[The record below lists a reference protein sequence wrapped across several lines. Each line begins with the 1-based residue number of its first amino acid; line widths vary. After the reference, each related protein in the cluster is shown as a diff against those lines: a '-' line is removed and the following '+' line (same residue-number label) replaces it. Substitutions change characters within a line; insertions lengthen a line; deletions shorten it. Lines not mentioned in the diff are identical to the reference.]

1 MKQQHHPTD
10 TRTYEKGISSDTNK
24 EILGAGEEGG
34 HVDALNMRSMPMD
47 GNNLTAKKIKGED
60 INYPNIYNRCFVETG
75 NLLN

>member
-10 TRTYEKGISSDTNK
+10 TKTYEKGIASDTNK

-47 GNNLTAKKIKGED
+47 GNNLAAKKIKGED
-60 INYPNIYNRCFVETG
+60 L
-75 NLLN
+75 NLSLIHI